1 MEIEG
6 RRRALETAYLVYYK
20 FWWQGFDQLLQ
31 PVPDSNL
38 KYLPE
43 EHIGSLQLGHLS
55 YNESV
60 FLVREEYEVTFGY
73 LQEKNRTLRR
83 SAGMVV
89 TGQPSIGMHLSPAAV
104 SFANSRLFL

>member
-6 RRRALETAYLVYYK
+6 RRRALEAAYLVYYK
-20 FWWQGFDQLLQ
+20 FWWPGFDELLQ

-55 YNESV
+55 YNESLL
-60 FLVREEYEVTFGY
+60 LVREEYEVTFGKEQTA
-73 LQEKNRTLRR
+73 QEERWHGRHRATWHWYAPLACCSLLR
-83 SAGMVV
+83 
-89 TGQPSIGMHLSPAAV
+89 
-104 SFANSRLFL
+104 